1 MLERDDT
8 GFSCALVMHMTQD
21 IEGFI
26 SNLHKMTGRWSAKG
40 GQITSGDMIRPDN
53 YKITIA
59 SVLAACAHLGAFD
72 HGIWVHMGAWR
83 VIWSLCG
90 CVDKAYE
97 VFQEMPNKDTLA
109 WTAMISVLALHG
121 FGNEAFDI
129 FRQMETTGV
138 KPNHVTF
145 VGLLS
150 ACAHSGLVE
159 KGRWCFHVMKRVYL
173 IEPQLYHYASMVD
186 MLSRAGLIYL

>member
-1 MLERDDT
+1 
-8 GFSCALVMHMTQD
+8 
-21 IEGFI
+21 
-26 SNLHKMTGRWSAKG
+26 
-40 GQITSGDMIRPDN
+40 
-53 YKITIA
+53 
-59 SVLAACAHLGAFD
+59 
-72 HGIWVHMGAWR
+72 
-83 VIWSLCG
+83 
-90 CVDKAYE
+90 
-97 VFQEMPNKDTLA
+97 
-109 WTAMISVLALHG
+109 MISVLALHG

-159 KGRWCFHVMKRVYL
+159 KGRWCFRVMKRVYL

-186 MLSRAGLIYL
+186 MLSRARLICL

>member
-1 MLERDDT
+1 
-8 GFSCALVMHMTQD
+8 
-21 IEGFI
+21 
-26 SNLHKMTGRWSAKG
+26 
-40 GQITSGDMIRPDN
+40 
-53 YKITIA
+53 
-59 SVLAACAHLGAFD
+59 
-72 HGIWVHMGAWR
+72 
-83 VIWSLCG
+83 
-90 CVDKAYE
+90 
-97 VFQEMPNKDTLA
+97 MPNKDTLA
-109 WTAMISVLALHG
+109 WTSMISVLALHG

-173 IEPQLYHYASMVD
+173 IESQLYHYASMVD
-186 MLSRAGLIYL
+186 MLSRARLICL